1 MTDRATITVNQLRV
15 DDGMDGGRRGGA
27 ESEGWERGRGAI
39 YLDLKGEAGGRGW
52 GVGEDTED
60 KDKWALMVGLWA

>member
-15 DDGMDGGRRGGA
+15 GDGMDGREGGA

-39 YLDLKGEAGGRGW
+39 YLDLKGEAGKRGC
-52 GVGEDTED
+52 GG
-60 KDKWALMVGLWA
+60 